1 MVINFFGGG
10 FDGRYY
16 YIKGI
21 EFWKYKYRKINWEI
35 EVNLLNYCLLIIV
48 WWWNSIGNEN
58 IFGIEKVWG
67 LNFLLF
73 R

>member
-1 MVINFFGGG
+1 MEGIII
-10 FDGRYY
+10 YKE
-16 YIKGI
+16 YILIWGVL
-21 EFWKYKYRKINWEI
+21 KYKYGKINWEI